1 MLEYTLIFLTLSM
14 GAEAGGVDRKLEGLL
29 VPKTV
34 FWRVFQTFHTGEHMG
49 EGMGFPTRLR
59 RRSPAVLGVGSIT
72 ELVASVQGL

>member
-14 GAEAGGVDRKLEGLL
+14 GAETGGVDRKLEGLL

-49 EGMGFPTRLR
+49 EGLR
-59 RRSPAVLGVGSIT
+59 RRSPAVLGLGSIT